1 MVEVKNP
8 LIVDRENEFVADE
21 ISFLNFVVSDYSNP
35 TIDEPEEQA
44 RKEYEKETKEKLVIL
59 TKQLDEE
66 AKDKNL
72 KDDDSRTKFIENK
85 IKKYE
90 EENYIKVTIQQ
101 SKQLEIEFGKEA
113 EELKI
118 FDNMPARDYRFK
130 GREEYKKKRK
140 ENKAKFI

>member
-44 RKEYEKETKEKLVIL
+44 RKEYEKETKEELENL
-59 TKQLDEE
+59 TKQLDKE

-72 KDDDSRTKFIENK
+72 KNDDSRTKFIENK

-101 SKQLEIEFGKEA
+101 KTQLEEVFDEEA
-113 EELKI
+113 EKLQI
-118 FDNMPARDYRFK
+118 FDNMPAREYRKK
-130 GREEYKKKRK
+130 GREEYL
-140 ENKAKFI
+140 

>member
-8 LIVDRENEFVADE
+8 VIVDRENEFVADE

-101 SKQLEIEFGKEA
+101 KTQLEEVFDEEA
-113 EELKI
+113 EKLQI
-118 FDNMPARDYRFK
+118 FDNMPAREYRKK
-130 GREEYKKKRK
+130 GREEYL
-140 ENKAKFI
+140 